1 MKRFEAAKFYHQFFI
16 IPTIGI
22 KRFYTEYGET
32 ENIAIVCAWLNR
44 GFHIVIFAKNYVED
58 EE

>member
-22 KRFYTEYGET
+22 KRFYRGHIHNPT
-32 ENIAIVCAWLNR
+32 ENIALVFAWFNR
-44 GFHIVIFAKNYVED
+44 GFHIVIFTKKYE
-58 EE
+58 

>member
-22 KRFYTEYGET
+22 KRFYRDHNTT
-32 ENIAIVCAWLNR
+32 ENIALVFAWFNR
-44 GFHIVIFAKNYVED
+44 GFHIVIFTKKYE
-58 EE
+58 

>member
-22 KRFYTEYGET
+22 KRYYTDYGTNEH
-32 ENIAIVCAWLNR
+32 IALVFAWLNR
-44 GFHIVIFAKNYVED
+44 GFHIVIFIKKYE
-58 EE
+58 